1 MSIIKAL
8 TGTEPQA
15 GVPIALNGV
24 YRRLYDERHD
34 LDYHEKELA
43 VGLDEDLL
51 QKRTR
56 TESQRVKY
64 ANKYGEGSTINAEFP
79 SSSRFESRCS

>member
-1 MSIIKAL
+1 MKEAIQYQIRTDLLDVNYQGL
-8 TGTEPQA
+8 TGSEPQA
-15 GVPIALNGV
+15 GVPTALNSV

-51 QKRTR
+51 QKRTK
-56 TESQRVKY
+56 T
-64 ANKYGEGSTINAEFP
+64 
-79 SSSRFESRCS
+79 